1 MASRVNSSAD
11 QQAILEQSKTL
22 GEAALQLTMAS
33 KEAGGNKSATEAYGE
48 VDQAAESMTQA
59 IKDLTLTVQRPS
71 DPYYNATDNIYK
83 AVEKLDEPIIGD
95 LEEDD
100 YVRCQDGM
108 FQGAKV
114 VAKLAQ
120 DSLGMLPGG
129 GLIVSLWYNP
139 RGPF

>member
-1 MASRVNSSAD
+1 MASRVSSSAD

-22 GEAALQLTMAS
+22 TEAALQLIIDA
-33 KEAGGNKSATEAYGE
+33 KEAGGKKTVKGTPGE
-48 VDQAAESMTQA
+48 VDQSADSMKQA
-59 IKDLTLTVQRPS
+59 IEELIQTVQKPS

-83 AVEKLDEPIIGD
+83 AVSKLDEGIQGE

-100 YVRCQDGM
+100 FILCQDGI

-120 DSLGMLPGG
+120 ESLGMFIL
-129 GLIVSLWYNP
+129 
-139 RGPF
+139 RDK